1 MTHVRSIDKF
11 EYRVPDSLPE
21 VLKILER
28 ETFAGKV
35 LAGGTD
41 LVLQMKQGLVRPSFV
56 VDVKQVPELNKLEW
70 SEQGGLAIGAA
81 VPLSQLLAFTEL
93 PKEFGV
99 LLEACALI
107 GSMQIRNRGTIGG
120 NLCNA
125 APSADSAPPLL
136 CLGAKVVLASSKAFR
151 TIPLDD
157 FFLAPGKTAL
167 TADELLVEIKVPTP
181 PARSAGCYMRHTTRE
196 EMDIAVVGV
205 ASFLTL
211 SPQKGRPK
219 KARIALG
226 AVAPTPIRVHT
237 AEAALVG
244 KAVTKEMIEEAA
256 ENAAGEAS
264 PISDLR
270 GSREYRREMV
280 RVLVRRTLLSACERL
295 GIEV

>member
-1 MTHVRSIDKF
+1 MANIRSIDKF

-99 LLEACALI
+99 LLEACSLI

-136 CLGAKVVLASSKAFR
+136 CLGAKVVLASSKATR

-181 PARSAGCYMRHTTRE
+181 PARSAGCYRRHTTRE

-211 SPQKGRPK
+211 SPQKGRLK

-226 AVAPTPIRVHT
+226 AVAPTPIRAHT

>member
-1 MTHVRSIDKF
+1 
-11 EYRVPDSLPE
+11 
-21 VLKILER
+21 
-28 ETFAGKV
+28 
-35 LAGGTD
+35 
-41 LVLQMKQGLVRPSFV
+41 
-56 VDVKQVPELNKLEW
+56 
-70 SEQGGLAIGAA
+70 
-81 VPLSQLLAFTEL
+81 
-93 PKEFGV
+93 
-99 LLEACALI
+99 
-107 GSMQIRNRGTIGG
+107 
-120 NLCNA
+120 
-125 APSADSAPPLL
+125 
-136 CLGAKVVLASSKAFR
+136 
-151 TIPLDD
+151 LDD

-211 SPQKGRPK
+211 SPQKGRLK

-226 AVAPTPIRVHT
+226 AVAPTPIRAHT